1 MARWHALEIL
11 ATDELADQE
20 AVFAERLGVLQEAI
34 EERLSAKMS
43 APGRAP
49 DPVS

>member
-1 MARWHALEIL
+1 MARWHALETL
-11 ATDELADQE
+11 VTDELADQE

-43 APGRAP
+43 APGEHLTL
-49 DPVS
+49 